1 MTKPEAALRI
11 LIVDD
16 ERSIRRFLKTTL
28 HAQGFQVFEAATGRE
43 ALENSVADH
52 PDALILDLG
61 LPDIDGIEV
70 TREIRKRSQIPIV
83 ILSVREQETDKIA
96 ALDAGADDYLTKPFS
111 SGELLARLRA
121 VMRRLLP
128 QEDDPVF
135 KIGKLTV
142 DLSKRIISL
151 KDQPVKL
158 TPTEY
163 DVLKALVLSS
173 GKVVTHRHLLQTVWN
188 KTEDLEGVAHL
199 LRVTMSNLRSKIEAD
214 PNRPFYILTEP
225 GIGYR
230 LRSEL

>member
-16 ERSIRRFLKTTL
+16 ERSIRRFLRTTL
-28 HAQGFQVFEAATGRE
+28 QAQGFQVFEAATGRE
-43 ALENSVADH
+43 ALDNSVADH

-61 LPDIDGIEV
+61 LPDMDGIEV
-70 TREIRKRSQIPIV
+70 TRGIRKRSQVPIV

-96 ALDAGADDYLTKPFS
+96 ALDAGADDYLTKPFGA
-111 SGELLARLRA
+111 GELLARLRA

-128 QEDDPVF
+128 QEEDPVL

-142 DLSKRIISL
+142 DLSKRIVTV

-163 DVLKALVLSS
+163 DVLKMLVLSS

-199 LRVTMSNLRSKIEAD
+199 LRVTMSNLRGKIEAD

-230 LRSEL
+230 LRSEP

>member
-1 MTKPEAALRI
+1 MTRSNVALRI

-16 ERSIRRFLKTTL
+16 EKSIRRFLRTTL
-28 HAQGFQVFEAATGRE
+28 YAHGFQVFEAATGQE
-43 ALENSVADH
+43 ALGNSVADH

-61 LPDIDGIEV
+61 LPDMDGIEV

-83 ILSVREQETDKIA
+83 ILSVREQEADKIA
-96 ALDAGADDYLTKPFS
+96 ALNAGADDYLTKPFS

-128 QEDDPVF
+128 QKEDQVW
-135 KIGKLTV
+135 KTGKLTV
-142 DLSKRIISL
+142 DLSKRIISI

-163 DVLKALVLSS
+163 DVLKVLVLNS
-173 GKVVTHRHLLQTVWN
+173 GKVITHRHLLQTVWN

-199 LRVTMSNLRSKIEAD
+199 LRVTMSNLRNKIEPD

>member
-1 MTKPEAALRI
+1 MTKSDLTLRI

-16 ERSIRRFLKTTL
+16 EKSIRRFLKTTL
-28 HAQGFQVFEAATGRE
+28 HAQGFQVFEAATGQE
-43 ALENSVADH
+43 ALDHSVADH

-61 LPDIDGIEV
+61 LPDMDGTEV

-83 ILSVREQETDKIA
+83 ILSVRDQEADKIA

-128 QEDDPVF
+128 QEEDPIF
-135 KIGKLTV
+135 KVGKLTV
-142 DLSKRIISL
+142 DLSKRIICI
-151 KDQPVKL
+151 KEQPVKL

-163 DVLKALVLSS
+163 EALKVLVLSS
-173 GKVVTHRHLLQTVWN
+173 GKVVTHRQLLQAVWN

-199 LRVTMSNLRSKIEAD
+199 LRVTMSNLRSKIEPD
-214 PNRPFYILTEP
+214 PNRPCYILTEP

>member
-1 MTKPEAALRI
+1 M
-11 LIVDD
+11 
-16 ERSIRRFLKTTL
+16 
-28 HAQGFQVFEAATGRE
+28 
-43 ALENSVADH
+43 
-52 PDALILDLG
+52 
-61 LPDIDGIEV
+61 
-70 TREIRKRSQIPIV
+70 
-83 ILSVREQETDKIA
+83 SVREQEADKIA
-96 ALDAGADDYLTKPFS
+96 ALNAGADDYLTKPFS

-128 QEDDPVF
+128 QKEDQVW
-135 KIGKLTV
+135 KTGKLTV
-142 DLSKRIISL
+142 DLSKRIICI

-163 DVLKALVLSS
+163 DVLKVLVLNS
-173 GKVVTHRHLLQTVWN
+173 GKVITHRHLLQAVWN

-199 LRVTMSNLRSKIEAD
+199 LRVTMSNLRNKIEPD